1 MAGEHYIEERNLSVA
16 WARALRLTSARGCSE
31 VAPLI
36 VAVTGFAESGRV
48 EEEPRIRD
56 ALDALLVSEGKQP
69 VDTVA
74 NTIFPS
80 ALWNPDAPREQLF
93 DRYKRIAPRLRKAS
107 RKNSRGIYFER
118 MITGGP
124 NARENQ
130 LDFAISTYLARR
142 GVRRSV
148 LQVGVFDPSR
158 DHSAAAQLGFPC
170 LQHVTF
176 APTAAGLCVNA
187 FYATQYIVERAY
199 GNYLGLCRLG
209 RFVAHEMEKPL
220 VRLTCVT
227 GIAECEMSKN
237 QLHNVMTTIDA
248 VLGADDRRGA

>member
-1 MAGEHYIEERNLSVA
+1 MAGEHYVEERNLSVA
-16 WARALRLTSARGCSE
+16 WARALRLTSARGRSE

-36 VAVTGFAESGRV
+36 VAITGFDESGGV
-48 EEEPRIRD
+48 EEEPTIRA
-56 ALDALLVSEGKQP
+56 ALDTLLVSNGKQT
-69 VDTVA
+69 VNTVA
-74 NTIFPS
+74 NTIFPA
-80 ALWNPDAPREQLF
+80 ALWNLEAPRDQLF
-93 DRYKRIAPRLRKAS
+93 DRYKRIAPRLKKAS

-124 NARENQ
+124 NGRKNQ
-130 LDFAISTYLARR
+130 LDFAISTYLARS

-176 APTAAGLCVNA
+176 APTKSGLCVNA
-187 FYATQYIVERAY
+187 FYATQYMAERAY
-199 GNYLGLCRLG
+199 GNYVGLCRLG
-209 RFVAHEMEKPL
+209 HFVAHEMKVPL
-220 VRLTCVT
+220 VRFTCFT

-237 QLHNVMTTIDA
+237 QLHGLMTTIDG
-248 VLGADDRRGA
+248 VIGADDHKGA